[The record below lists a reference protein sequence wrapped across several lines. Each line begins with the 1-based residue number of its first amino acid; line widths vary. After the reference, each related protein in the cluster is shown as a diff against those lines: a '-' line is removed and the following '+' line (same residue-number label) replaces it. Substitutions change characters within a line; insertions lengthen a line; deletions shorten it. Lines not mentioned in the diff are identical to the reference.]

1 MLAEARW
8 AVAEKGCETTLPGR
22 LKACMQRL
30 EMPTSA
36 PMLSMEQLIVASSAD
51 KKLSRGTLS
60 TAILEDV
67 GRVRL
72 EQIPES
78 EIRAMMAQLEF

>member
-1 MLAEARW
+1 
-8 AVAEKGCETTLPGR
+8 
-22 LKACMQRL
+22 
-30 EMPTSA
+30 
-36 PMLSMEQLIVASSAD
+36 MLSMEQLIVASSVD